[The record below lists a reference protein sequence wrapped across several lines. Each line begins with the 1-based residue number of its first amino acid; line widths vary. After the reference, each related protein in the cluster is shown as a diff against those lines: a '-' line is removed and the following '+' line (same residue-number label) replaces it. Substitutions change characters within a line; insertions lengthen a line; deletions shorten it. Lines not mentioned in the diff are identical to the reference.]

1 MVKRTRTARKRRKNN
16 PWEVLVVAALFFF
29 PGLAL
34 LFQREP
40 MITFQPSWHGLMTS
54 SATGVTPQGARIL
67 GVLAIA
73 LALVM
78 VWFYFRLRTQIRRDE
93 DAGIR
98 YPS

>member
-1 MVKRTRTARKRRKNN
+1 MVKPVSAPRKRRKNN

-40 MITFQPSWHGLMTS
+40 IIAFQQSFRWAPSGTTALTPHGAHIFGL
-54 SATGVTPQGARIL
+54 
-67 GVLAIA
+67 LAIA
-73 LALVM
+73 CALAV
-78 VWFYFRLRTQIRRDE
+78 VWFYFRLRDRLRREE

-98 YPS
+98 YPE

>member
-1 MVKRTRTARKRRKNN
+1 MMRPIPAQRKPRKNN

-40 MITFQPSWHGLMTS
+40 IIAFQQSFRWAPSGATAMSPHG
-54 SATGVTPQGARIL
+54 AHVF

-73 LALVM
+73 VAIVV
-78 VWFYFRLRTQIRRDE
+78 VWFYFRLRGRIRRDE
-93 DAGIR
+93 NAGIR
-98 YPS
+98 YPE